1 MSSLRELLSAAIAQ
15 NASDIHLKLGRP
27 PFFRVHGK
35 LTPQGERP
43 LTSDELLRVG
53 TEIIPAHARRSYEA
67 NHEADF
73 SLTEEGVGRFRCT
86 VFNTQMTPSFALR
99 HVKTKVPTFDELGL
113 PPILKGIA
121 LAPRG
126 IVLAAGT
133 TGCGKSTTLAALLQR
148 INQNL
153 NRRIITIEDPIEYVF
168 TDEQSVIS
176 QREVG
181 LDTHSFNSGLRHV
194 LRQDPDII
202 MIGEMRDAESF
213 IAALQAAE
221 TGHLIFS
228 TLHTDTAGQTLPRI
242 LNFFPPNMRDQIRMS
257 LAINLQ
263 AVICQRLVPAV
274 SGRVVPAVEIMLNTP
289 TVQKLIEKNL
299 LEKLPAAIET
309 GAEDGMLSFN
319 QSLYQFIK
327 NGTVSE
333 EAGLQFATNAEALKM
348 NLKGIFL
355 DEARR
360 ILSN

>member
-1 MSSLRELLSAAIAQ
+1 LSIAIAQ
-15 NASDIHLKLGRP
+15 DASDIHLKPGRP
-27 PFFRVHGK
+27 P
-35 LTPQGERP
+35 
-43 LTSDELLRVG
+43 LLRLLGVLVPHGSKPLAADDLRRIG
-53 TEIIPAHARRSYEA
+53 TEIIPAHVQRTYETH
-67 NHEADF
+67 HEADF
-73 SLTEEGVGRFRCT
+73 ALTEEGVGRFRCT

-99 HVKTKVPTFDELGL
+99 HVKTKIPTFEELGL
-113 PPILKGIA
+113 PPVLKGVV

-153 NRRIITIEDPIEYVF
+153 NRRIITIEDPIEYLF
-168 TDEQSVIS
+168 TDELSVIS

-181 LDTHSFNSGLRHV
+181 LDTHSFNSGLRHM

-213 IAALQAAE
+213 VAALQAAE

-228 TLHTDTAGQTLPRI
+228 SLHTDTAGQALPRI
-242 LNFFPPNMRDQIRMS
+242 LNFFPPNLRDQMRMS

-263 AVICQRLVPAV
+263 AVICQRLIPAIN
-274 SGRVVPAVEIMLNTP
+274 GRVAPAVEIMLNTP
-289 TVQKLIEKNL
+289 TVRKLIEKNL
-299 LEKLPAAIET
+299 LEKLPEAIET
-309 GAEDGMLSFN
+309 GAEDGMMSFN
-319 QSLYQFIK
+319 QSLYALIK
-327 NGTVSE
+327 SGTISE
-333 EAGLQFATNAEALKM
+333 AAGLQHASNPDALQM

-360 ILSN
+360 ILNS